1 MLLLLIQLL
10 GANVSGLVG
19 FGNAVP
25 FPLAWGEVIPL
36 HFIAPHLPP
45 TAKLIV
51 ISQPQRRYTDSVSMI
66 PELLK
71 LGIII
76 ISQTGK
82 VYVFHQEKFLPISP
96 PALIGENFT
105 FYPELRLILH
115 RERLP

>member
-1 MLLLLIQLL
+1 MLLLLMQLL
-10 GANVSGLVG
+10 GANVTGLVG

-71 LGIII
+71 LGIFII
-76 ISQTGK
+76 ISQTSK
-82 VYVFHQEKFLPISP
+82 VYVFIRRNFLPISP
-96 PALIGENFT
+96 PALIGENFI
-105 FYPELRLILH
+105 FYPELNNIAWGIW
-115 RERLP
+115 

>member
-1 MLLLLIQLL
+1 MHINSLSYTYFFNYIQLL

-36 HFIAPHLPP
+36 HFIAPQLPP

-71 LGIII
+71 LGI
-76 ISQTGK
+76 
-82 VYVFHQEKFLPISP
+82 L
-96 PALIGENFT
+96 
-105 FYPELRLILH
+105 LH
-115 RERLP
+115 RLVPYT